1 MIQSSDETP
10 AALLNR
16 GIEMGEK
23 GELDKAAELM
33 TAAAKDQNYDFLIR
47 AGAALEGIKRFGKA
61 QKIYSRAMKLKPGNF
76 LTYSRLGALFA
87 ELEDFPLAV
96 KNLEK
101 AVELN
106 PGEGDLYYNLALVYQ
121 SLSENDKAIKALEAA
136 LEKGARAFTVYGTL
150 ARIYEQSNQIGKL
163 EEVLE
168 AGLKECPDD
177 PFLNFNSA
185 VLERRRDN
193 PEKALQR
200 LEACLNS
207 ATLKK
212 PGEEFQELEDM
223 ELLASF
229 ELGRNYD
236 KLGEYDKAFGHFAKA
251 NRLAAKIPSRN
262 PPRKEQALAN
272 ITGLRQLDYTNWQNL
287 TADPLE
293 NSNLT
298 PVFLVGFPRSGTT
311 LLHQILDGHSN
322 LEALEEQPLLAALT
336 EYISTQKGGFPA
348 GLKDLD
354 KAGLNQLRD
363 SYMKGLNNLQTKP
376 GKIRMVDKLPMNIIK
391 APLIVKLFPEA
402 KFILALRHPCDCT
415 LSCFMQNF
423 DLNHAMMNFLSL
435 EDATHYYRETFSLWL
450 KYRREM
456 NLDVHMVRYEDVV
469 ENLEREARAVIS
481 FLGMEWQ
488 DQVLDYRQQAREKKR
503 INTPSYHQ
511 VIKPIYQHARGRW
524 QRYQKH
530 LDPFLER
537 LAPYI
542 EEFGYGDQD

>member
-1 MIQSSDETP
+1 MIQSPDKTP
-10 AALLNR
+10 AALLKR
-16 GIEMGEK
+16 GIEIGQE

-47 AGAALEGIKRFGKA
+47 AGSALEGIKRFGKA
-61 QKIYSRAMKLKPGNF
+61 QEIYSQAMKLKPGNF
-76 LTYSRLGALFA
+76 LTYSKLGALFA

-106 PGEGDLYYNLALVYQ
+106 PGEGNLHYNLALVYQ
-121 SLSENDKAIKALEAA
+121 SLSEFDQAIKALEAA
-136 LEKGARAFTVYGTL
+136 LEKGAQAFMVYGTL

-163 EEVLE
+163 KKVLE

-185 VLERRRDN
+185 VLERRQGN
-193 PEKALQR
+193 PGKALQR
-200 LEACLNS
+200 LEVCLNS

-212 PGEEFQELEDM
+212 PGKEFQELEDL

-236 KLGEYDKAFGHFAKA
+236 KLGEYDKAFGHFAEA
-251 NRLAAKIPSRN
+251 NRLAANIPFRN
-262 PPRKEQALAN
+262 PPSKEQALAN
-272 ITGLRQLDYTNWQNL
+272 IAGLRRLDYTNWRNQ

-322 LEALEEQPLLAALT
+322 LEALEEKPLLAALT
-336 EYISTQKGGFPA
+336 EYISTHKGGFPA
-348 GLKDLD
+348 ALKDLD
-354 KAGLNQLRD
+354 KTELNQLRD
-363 SYMKGLNNLQTKP
+363 SYMRGLNNLQTKP
-376 GKIRMVDKLPMNIIK
+376 GKVRMVDKLPMNIIK

-423 DLNHAMMNFLSL
+423 NLNNAMMNFLNL
-435 EDATHYYRETFSLWL
+435 EDATHYYHETFSLWF

-456 NLDVHMVRYEDVV
+456 DLDVHLVRYEDLV
-469 ENLEREARAVIS
+469 ENLERQARAVIS

-488 DQVLDYRQQAREKKR
+488 DQVLNYRQQAREKKR

-511 VIKPIYQHARGRW
+511 VIKPIYQHAKGRW
-524 QRYQKH
+524 RRYQKH

-542 EEFGYGDQD
+542 EEFGYDGQD